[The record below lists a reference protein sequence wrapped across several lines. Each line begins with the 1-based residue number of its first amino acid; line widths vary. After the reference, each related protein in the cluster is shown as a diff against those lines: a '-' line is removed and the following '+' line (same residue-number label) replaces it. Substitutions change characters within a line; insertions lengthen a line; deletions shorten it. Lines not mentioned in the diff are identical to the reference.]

1 MEWPWLI
8 RVSSWRPS
16 RREQLVAA
24 MTVAAGIVF
33 LGLLLDVPSVK
44 RVKILETERRAL
56 EGEISTLQNELNQF
70 SGQGAAAT
78 SADSHGDPVRED
90 MRLSALLSDLAA
102 LADRNGVEFIAVRPI
117 AVTGRTGALEVEL
130 NAPFRV
136 LGAYLNVLEQSPWSL
151 TIANL
156 HLGQSSEHATLVSAR
171 FTVTSPTVLLGLA
184 ITPSESQDGQ

>member
-1 MEWPWLI
+1 MEWPWFI
-8 RVSSWRPS
+8 RLSSLRLS
-16 RREQLVAA
+16 RREQLVVA

-44 RVKILETERRAL
+44 RVKMLETERRVL
-56 EGEISTLQNELNQF
+56 EGEIATLQNELNRF
-70 SGQGAAAT
+70 GGQRTTAT
-78 SADSHGDPVRED
+78 SAGSHEDTVHED
-90 MRLSALLSDLAA
+90 MRLSALLSDMAA
-102 LADRNGVEFIAVRPI
+102 LADRSGVEFIAVRPI

-136 LGAYLNVLEQSPWSL
+136 LGAYLNALDQSPWSL

-171 FTVTSPTVLLGLA
+171 FTATSPTVLLGLA
-184 ITPSESQDGQ
+184 ISPSESQDGQ

>member
-1 MEWPWLI
+1 MEWPWFI

-24 MTVAAGIVF
+24 MAIAAGIVF

-44 RVKILETERRAL
+44 RVKMLETERRVL
-56 EGEISTLQNELNQF
+56 EGEIATLQNERNQF

-78 SADSHGDPVRED
+78 SAGSHEDTVHED
-90 MRLSALLSDLAA
+90 MRLSTLLSDMAA

-117 AVTGRTGALEVEL
+117 AAPGRTGALEVEL

-136 LGAYLNVLEQSPWSL
+136 LGAFLHALEQSPWSL

-156 HLGQSSEHATLVSAR
+156 HLGRSSEHATLVSAR
-171 FTVTSPTVLLGLA
+171 FTATSPTVLLGLA
-184 ITPSESQDGQ
+184 TSPSERQDDP